1 VNEIDVRAA
10 HEQIGSYRVIDVR
23 EPDELLGGKI
33 ASAENVPLGVVGAA
47 AAGWDRNQPLLMVCR
62 SGGRSGRAMV
72 QLAQMGFTNV
82 TNMAGGML
90 AWAAS
95 GLPTTTP

>member
-1 VNEIDVRAA
+1 MNEIDVRTA
-10 HEQIGSYRVIDVR
+10 HEQLSRYRVIDVR
-23 EPDELLGGKI
+23 EPDELLAGKI
-33 ASAENVPLGVVGAA
+33 ASAENVPLGGVGAA

-62 SGGRSGRAMV
+62 SGGRSGRATA
-72 QLAQMGFTNV
+72 QLAQMGFTDV

-95 GLPTTTP
+95 GLPMTTP